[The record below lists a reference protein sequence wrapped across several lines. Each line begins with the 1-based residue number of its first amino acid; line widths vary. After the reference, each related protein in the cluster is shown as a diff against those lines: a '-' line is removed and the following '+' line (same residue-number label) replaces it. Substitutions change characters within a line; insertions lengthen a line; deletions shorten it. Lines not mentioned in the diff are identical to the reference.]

1 MQIYTY
7 ILTIISSIIILN
19 KLNYENKLINTII
32 ILLIIILILYI
43 NIILYNIDLYIK
55 EYIYKNNNITKDSIE
70 ITHNSTNEV
79 LISFTCFI
87 VSLIIKIWLIKS

>member
-32 ILLIIILILYI
+32 VLLIIILMY

-55 EYIYKNNNITKDSIE
+55 EYIYKNNNNNITKDSIK
-70 ITHNSTNEV
+70 IIHNSTNEV
-79 LISFTCFI
+79 LVSFTCFI
-87 VSLIIKIWLIKS
+87 VSLIIKI

>member
-32 ILLIIILILYI
+32 ILLIIILMY